1 MAERGRAGREQRPR
15 TRAASVVVPFPR
27 TTSGD
32 RLELAP
38 LVPSGRSLL
47 IAFGVLGG
55 ILLALVLARETAIF
69 GVRTIDV
76 SGAEGPVA
84 RQVQR
89 ALDDRVGDSLMALDL
104 DAARVDVTG
113 LPTVADVA
121 FDRAYPH
128 TLRVVVVPERPVA
141 VVRQGA
147 DSYVVSERGR
157 VMAHAERTARPA
169 LARIWVAKDTRL
181 EPGAFVDGDL
191 RTAVDAVTPLAG
203 TRFPSRVVSVATRE
217 RADASARLGARAAA
231 RRHGSRRPQARRRG
245 AGAAAAPGR
254 GRATSTS
261 ASPTAPSPV
270 LRGRT
275 LRSRWRLWPRLGLEG
290 CVDKADKETVPWLR
304 IRDDATPIAR

>member
-1 MAERGRAGREQRPR
+1 VAERGRAGRGQRPR

-76 SGAEGPVA
+76 RGAEGPVA

-89 ALDDRVGDSLMALDL
+89 VLDDRVGDSLMGLDL
-104 DAARVDVTG
+104 DAARVAVTG
-113 LPTVADVA
+113 LPTVAEVA

-128 TLRVVVVPERPVA
+128 TLRVVIVPERPVA

-157 VMAHAERTARPA
+157 VMARAERTAQPA

-203 TRFPSRVVSVATRE
+203 TSFPSRVVSVATQ
-217 RADASARLGARAAA
+217 DGLTLRLGSGLELRLGDMEHVDLKLAVAA
-231 RRHGSRRPQARRRG
+231 RVLRLLPAGSGYLDVSVPDRPV
-245 AGAAAAPGR
+245 AGPPG
-254 GRATSTS
+254 TDPQVEVETS
-261 ASPTAPSPV
+261 ASTGA
-270 LRGRT
+270 
-275 LRSRWRLWPRLGLEG
+275 
-290 CVDKADKETVPWLR
+290 
-304 IRDDATPIAR
+304 